1 MTVHEDEI
9 GGSAMAV
16 IAEMS
21 CIGRKG
27 AIILVVVTGD
37 QTDRRPGYIRH
48 PPSFVIF
55 GNPGRRE
62 DIRFRLHMQRNAPD
76 SGVAAADYIQGIIRQ
91 AIR

>member
-16 IAEMS
+16 IAEMGG
-21 CIGRKG
+21 IGRKCTIG
-27 AIILVVVTGD
+27 PEIVSGN
-37 QTDRRPGYIRH
+37 QTYRRTGYIRH

-55 GNPGRRE
+55 GNTERRE

-76 SGVAAADYIQGIIRQ
+76 SGIAAADYIQGIIRIT
-91 AIR
+91 IR